1 MELKADARPLVR
13 LTGPVE
19 RSSAT
24 TRNSP
29 TLNPTRPPSLPL
41 STRVINHSPD
51 PRSSSSSPSVLG
63 PYTTSSTTSS
73 PSHRKRTRSK
83 TFVRSSLHSLCPRGW
98 KTHYWTERKG
108 RVTLGITSRPFPAIR
123 TTTSGSGSSLPGK
136 HGGSS
141 SLLVERTN
149 SSGVILSWL
158 HRWR

>member
-19 RSSAT
+19 RSSVT
-24 TRNSP
+24 TKNSP

-41 STRVINHSPD
+41 STRVTSHSPD
-51 PRSSSSSPSVLG
+51 PRSSSSFPSVPG

-73 PSHRKRTRSK
+73 PSLQKKIRSK
-83 TFVRSSLHSLCPRGW
+83 TSVRSSLRSLCQRGW
-98 KTHYWTERKG
+98 KTRCWTERRA
-108 RVTLGITSRPFPAIR
+108 RVTLGTTSRPSQVTR